1 MRSQL
6 LSAVE
11 PPHPLGMNEE
21 RPEKACRSRSDSALV
36 IFAYAQ
42 VAFFHHHL
50 SFPPIRQVKAMDK
63 LNIETKVTLRDEY
76 QMPVLGYGTYEL
88 EGNEAYEGV
97 LSALEAGYRH
107 VDSATWYENEREV
120 GQAIL
125 DFCRTSGTP
134 RGDVFYTT
142 KLKLNNGYENVKK
155 AVQRSLDVCGLGYID
170 LYLVHG
176 PIGGPEARR
185 ESWRAICDFQKEH
198 PGLLRSVGIS
208 SFGIRHM
215 KEIIESGLPLPV
227 VHQIDLHP
235 FMTRTDIVAFS
246 KQYGIVMQ
254 AWGPLV
260 RGYRFDHPTLAKLST
275 KYEKDAAQI
284 LLRYSLQKGY
294 VPLPKS
300 ATKQRIISNSKIFD
314 FSLTE
319 EDVAVLDALDEALV
333 TDWDP
338 TDCA

>member
-1 MRSQL
+1 MDIKCL
-6 LSAVE
+6 CWAT
-11 PPHPLGMNEE
+11 
-21 RPEKACRSRSDSALV
+21 DSA
-36 IFAYAQ
+36 A
-42 VAFFHHHL
+42 
-50 SFPPIRQVKAMDK
+50 
-63 LNIETKVTLRDEY
+63 
-76 QMPVLGYGTYEL
+76 
-88 EGNEAYEGV
+88 
-97 LSALEAGYRH
+97 
-107 VDSATWYENEREV
+107 WYENEREV

-125 DFCRTSGTP
+125 DFCRTSATP

-155 AVQRSLDVCGLGYID
+155 AIQRSLDACALGYID

-198 PGLLRSVGIS
+198 PGLLRSIGIS
-208 SFGIRHM
+208 NFGIRHM
-215 KEIIESGLPLPV
+215 KDIIESDRPLPA

-235 FMTRTDIVAFS
+235 FMARTDIVAFS
-246 KQYGIVMQ
+246 KQYGMILQ

-260 RGYRFDHPTLAKLST
+260 RGYRFDHPTLTRLSG
-275 KYEKDAAQI
+275 KHKKDVAQT
-284 LLRYSLQKGY
+284 LLRYSLEKKHTVNVPISARLKGY

-300 ATKQRIISNSKIFD
+300 ASKQRIVSNN
-314 FSLTE
+314 E
-319 EDVAVLDALDEALV
+319 GLV